1 MNEQQLIRR
10 IRRELLILRGYV
22 LLLTSLLAVL
32 WFAGFA
38 QKSTKQHFEEIDVQ
52 RLNIVEANGSY
63 RFVLTNGSRA
73 PGAIIGGKEIRR
85 SNSNNFPA
93 IIFYNE
99 EGDENGALVAAGRK
113 KPDGKFY
120 AASRLVFDR
129 FQRDEMLSLQYYEDN
144 GTQYAGLSLQ
154 DTRDIPSSEFLEG
167 NDSIRAMPDGEAK
180 KQALQKFQEEA
191 NKVGAPRLFIGKGRN
206 KAIVVNLR
214 DQLGQSRLRLQVDS
228 LGSPRMDFL
237 DKNGNITYSL
247 PDSAHVAAKK

>member
-1 MNEQQLIRR
+1 MTEQQMLQRMRKELIM
-10 IRRELLILRGYV
+10 LRGYV
-22 LLLTSLLAVL
+22 IVLTSLLIVF
-32 WFAGFA
+32 WFTGFT
-38 QKSTKQHFEEIDVQ
+38 QRSDKQHFNEIDVE
-52 RLNIVEANGSY
+52 RLNIVEADGSF

-85 SNSNNFPA
+85 SNSNNSPA

-99 EGDENGALVAAGRK
+99 EGDENGALVTAGRK

-247 PDSAHVAAKK
+247 PDSAHIAAKK